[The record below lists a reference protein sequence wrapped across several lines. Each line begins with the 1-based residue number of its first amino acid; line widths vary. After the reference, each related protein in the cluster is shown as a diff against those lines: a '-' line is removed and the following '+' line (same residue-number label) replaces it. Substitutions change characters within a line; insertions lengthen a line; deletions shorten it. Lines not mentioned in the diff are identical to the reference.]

1 MMEKPLA
8 TTLSASSIESLPKEH
23 REQLVQNLSDEDA
36 TEVKEYLENKW
47 EFQGRHSQ
55 KPPPGDWRVWLLLAG
70 RGFGKTRA
78 GAEYIRAI
86 VRAKKARRIAL
97 VGPTALD
104 ARSVL
109 VEGESGLLSI
119 GPPFERPRYEPS
131 LHRLSWSNGAVA
143 TLFSADEPNR
153 LRGPQHDLAW
163 CDELAAWRYP
173 AAWDM

>member
-1 MMEKPLA
+1 MVEKLLA

-78 GAEYIRAI
+78 GAEF
-86 VRAKKARRIAL
+86 VRAMVKQKKARRIAL
-97 VGPTALD
+97 IGPTALD
-104 ARSVL
+104 ARSVM
-109 VEGESGLLSI
+109 VEGDSGRLST
-119 GPPFERPRYEPS
+119 GPPHQRPYYEPS
-131 LHRLSWSNGAVA
+131 LHRLTWHNGAVA
-143 TLFSADEPNR
+143 TLFSADEPN
-153 LRGPQHDLAW
+153 
-163 CDELAAWRYP
+163 
-173 AAWDM
+173 